1 LKIVLIVFFSHLDN
15 ALTED
20 SLNNNSLIRTKYT
33 TDEEDYT
40 STESI
45 VFSIR
50 TNQQISQVIT
60 ILAGLTYE
68 NINYRFNI
76 EVCFDLNEQ

>member
-1 LKIVLIVFFSHLDN
+1 MKIVLIVFFSHLDN